1 MGCKGAG
8 SASGAS
14 GTSMLEEA
22 AVCGCA
28 VEEDDGQVL
37 DMATLSMCTRYA
49 QLAIDIENPPLNT
62 SFVLQWMLHARLR
75 ERQALL
81 QVTQPTPLTP
91 PPTTSTIE
99 SVAVA
104 LRGASTLSAIASALG
119 LDSYLGARDRG
130 VPAAPTR

>member
-1 MGCKGAG
+1 MAKPNIRTLTPPATALCALFAGTGVFRATAEDATMGCKGAG

-91 PPTTSTIE
+91 PQQ
-99 SVAVA
+99 
-104 LRGASTLSAIASALG
+104 
-119 LDSYLGARDRG
+119 
-130 VPAAPTR
+130 